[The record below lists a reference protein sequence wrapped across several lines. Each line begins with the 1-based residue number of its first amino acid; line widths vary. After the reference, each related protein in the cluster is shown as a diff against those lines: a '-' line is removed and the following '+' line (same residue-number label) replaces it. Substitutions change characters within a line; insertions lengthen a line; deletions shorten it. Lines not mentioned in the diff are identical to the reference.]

1 MMHNFI
7 SPNNETS
14 MFKGIP
20 NTPYWHNIVK
30 EYFKDMSLSYIK
42 RYRGPRIHGS
52 QAYCKKCD
60 ATSFAVY
67 TDVRRFHMFAQQ
79 RTTRIEDLNAAYKK
93 AAQQRITRNQALE
106 DLNAAYKEAD
116 DVYDKAIRDFYAAG
130 DVKSAA
136 YIEAYKAYEKAYE
149 AVV

>member
-1 MMHNFI
+1 MHNFI
-7 SPNNETS
+7 SPSNETS

-67 TDVRRFHMFAQQ
+67 TVEPKAV
-79 RTTRIEDLNAAYKK
+79 RTTRD
-93 AAQQRITRNQALE
+93 QALE
-106 DLNAAYKEAD
+106 NLNAAYKEAD
-116 DVYDKAIRDFYAAG
+116 DAYDKAIRDFYAAG

-136 YIEAYKAYEKAYE
+136 YIEAYKAYKGVLNEI
-149 AVV
+149 

>member
-1 MMHNFI
+1 MHNFI

-20 NTPYWHNIVK
+20 NTPYWHNVVK

-67 TDVRRFHMFAQQ
+67 TVEPKAV
-79 RTTRIEDLNAAYKK
+79 RTTHD
-93 AAQQRITRNQALE
+93 QALE
-106 DLNAAYKEAD
+106 NLNAAYKEAD
-116 DVYDKAIRDFYAAG
+116 DAYDKAIRDFYAAG

-136 YIEAYKAYEKAYE
+136 YIEAYKAYKGVLNEI
-149 AVV
+149 